1 MEEVKKLL
9 IKKITEKGFPVIVWF
24 DYMDANAGIYAK
36 SEKEVVFDGAYGE
49 DMQEGKG
56 TTIQDITPEGLFNL
70 FQNGVRP
77 GEEYWQEHLADFEAE
92 PGDDGEDS

>member
-36 SEKEVVFDGAYGE
+36 SEKEVVFDGAIGRAH
-49 DMQEGKG
+49 
-56 TTIQDITPEGLFNL
+56 
-70 FQNGVRP
+70 V
-77 GEEYWQEHLADFEAE
+77 
-92 PGDDGEDS
+92 